1 MIFIWYNK
9 RKNGGGDLHT
19 KLTLQE
25 KLRDLRDER
34 KLKLSEVEQATG
46 ISVPT
51 LSRFETDEYTSIA
64 YQDLLKLA
72 TFYGVSMDYLS
83 GMTNHR
89 QYRNVEIDKLSLT
102 DEAVEVLKNKKANNR
117 LISELLT
124 QEDFIELL
132 STIEIYLDNLLSSGV
147 NAYNATLKV
156 QEQIIQKRLTSES
169 CKENIQETMKEAY
182 IEENE
187 YLRFRISERF
197 NTLLKTM
204 HEAKKSPTNSE
215 IDQSMGEQIDSLLDV
230 YYTTKNSEKT
240 KEFTMIKV
248 AARNLGI
255 NLESLTEE
263 QFEIFSEVISN
274 STLSKQLLNTKGKGR
289 KHKKW

>member
-1 MIFIWYNK
+1 M
-9 RKNGGGDLHT
+9 GGVPLHT

-25 KLRDLRDER
+25 KLRDLREEH
-34 KLKLSEVEQATG
+34 KLKLTDVEQATG
-46 ISVPT
+46 ISVST
-51 LSRFETDEYTSIA
+51 LSRFEKEELMSIA

-72 TFYGVSMDYLS
+72 EFYDVSMDYLS

-89 QYRNVEIDKLSLT
+89 KYRNVEIDNLSLT
-102 DEAVEVLKNKKANNR
+102 DEAVEVLINKKANNR

-169 CKENIQETMKEAY
+169 YKEDIQETMKEAY

-215 IDQSMGEQIDSLLDV
+215 IDQAMGEQIDSLLDV

-248 AARNLGI
+248 AAHNLGI